1 MSDNPHLR
9 GRQDRQSVSRQPHEV
24 GYVIRQLTQRH
35 PDVPRDQ
42 VVKSIF
48 AARDAIAPSEGRTK
62 LLADAERRIAK
73 LQ

>member
-1 MSDNPHLR
+1 MSDNPSKR

-35 PDVPRDQ
+35 PDLPRDQ

-48 AARDAIAPSEGRTK
+48 AARDAIAPSEGRSK
-62 LLADAERRIAK
+62 LMTDAERRIGK
-73 LQ
+73 LK